1 MKRVLRLP
9 LAMAGTIAFGL
20 APWSIVSQPT
30 AQVSSTNRGKE
41 ITLRNEFV
49 TIRYH
54 RQSGTMDI
62 VWQDGHKLLGLS
74 SRAVLEDG
82 RSLTTTAYVQHDLE
96 SSNGNESSLAFLIF
110 SGERF
115 LREPRGLCRSGNIP
129 CRGVPQTG
137 HASALRVIS
146 APQHVQ
152 KAAIQPPQLSSNVR

>member
-9 LAMAGTIAFGL
+9 LAMAGTIVLSL
-20 APWSIVSQPT
+20 APWSVSQAT

-41 ITLRNEFV
+41 ITLRSEFV

-82 RSLTTTAYVQHDLE
+82 RSLTTTAYLQHDLE
-96 SSNGNESSLAFLIF
+96 SSDGNAIEDAAAGTATAHEYTIRSASPGAPAFL
-110 SGERF
+110 
-115 LREPRGLCRSGNIP
+115 
-129 CRGVPQTG
+129 
-137 HASALRVIS
+137 
-146 APQHVQ
+146 QHIWLYDGKPWIAVG
-152 KAAIQPPQLSSNVR
+152 